1 MICYCRK
8 NLAMKTSKRHHVVTL
23 VAAGSGMFELS
34 VAVEIFGVDPEL
46 GVPWYRFT
54 AATPEPGTVRLDGGI
69 DVLIPHGIEALRTA
83 NTIIVTA
90 GWPPG
95 ETYSDEL
102 LDALRRAHRR
112 GARIVSFC
120 TGTFLLAEAGLLDG
134 RTATTHWNAT
144 ERFAARYPNV
154 EIDSGVL
161 YVDHGD
167 VMTSAGMASA
177 IDLAIH
183 IVRTDHGAHI
193 ANLLARQTVVAPHR
207 HGGQAQFITAPAAP
221 ACEADNLGSTI
232 DWMLEHLG
240 DDLPLAA
247 VARHANLSMRQFS
260 RRFLDTMGVTP
271 HQWLIRQRVLRAQEL
286 LEQGVA
292 SVEEVATRCGFQSA
306 AAMRPHFLRIV
317 TTTPAEYRR
326 CFANC

>member
-1 MICYCRK
+1 MNTAK
-8 NLAMKTSKRHHVVTL
+8 GHHVVTL

-34 VAVEIFGVDPEL
+34 VAIEIFGVDPKL
-46 GVPWYRFT
+46 AVPWYRFT
-54 AATPEPGTVRLDGGI
+54 AATPEPGPVRLDGGI

-90 GWPPG
+90 GWSPG
-95 ETYSDEL
+95 ATYSDEL
-102 LDALRRAHRR
+102 VDALRRAHRR

-120 TGTFLLAEAGLLDG
+120 TGTFLLAEAGLLEG
-134 RTATTHWNAT
+134 RRATTHWNAT
-144 ERFAARYPNV
+144 ARFADRYPNV

-193 ANLLARQTVVAPHR
+193 ANLLARQIVVAPHR
-207 HGGQAQFITAPAAP
+207 HGGQAQFVTAPAAP
-221 ACEADNLGSTI
+221 VSEADNLGSTI
-232 DWMLEHLG
+232 DWMLGHLG

-247 VARHANLSMRQFS
+247 IARHANLSMRQFS

-271 HQWLIRQRVLRAQEL
+271 HQWLIGQRVLRAQEL

-292 SVEEVATRCGFQSA
+292 SVEEVAMRCGFQSA